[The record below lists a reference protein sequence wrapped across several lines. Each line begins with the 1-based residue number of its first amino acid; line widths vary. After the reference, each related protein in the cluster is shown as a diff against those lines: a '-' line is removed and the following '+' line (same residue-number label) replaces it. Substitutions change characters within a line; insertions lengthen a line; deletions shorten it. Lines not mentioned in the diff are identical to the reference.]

1 VHVVHPDIAANKTKS
16 FAVFVVIDADEIVV
30 PVIGPFAA
38 RASTPPEIPE
48 TSLTMVAS
56 DIDETEVL

>member
-1 VHVVHPDIAANKTKS
+1 VHVAHGDIAANKTKS
-16 FAVFVVIDADEIVV
+16 FAVVVVIDADKIVV

-38 RASTPPEIPE
+38 LASRPEIPE
-48 TSLTMVAS
+48 TSLAMVAS